1 MHTLFEPFKIKMV
14 ESLRTTTEQERK
26 EILTNAHYNPFL
38 IKADD
43 VMIDFLTDS
52 GTGCMSDQQWA
63 AIMKGDEAYAGSKSF
78 FKFETIVKKLTGFKH
93 IIPTHQGRAAEKILF
108 SVMVKEGDS
117 VPNNNHFDTTR
128 ANIEFN
134 KAEAV
139 DLVIEE
145 GKHPEIYHPFKGN
158 MDVDKLGQYL
168 EDNKGKIPVG
178 MLTITN
184 NAGGGQ
190 PVSMQNIR
198 EVSALYRSH
207 GIPFFIDACRF
218 AENAY
223 FIKMR
228 EEGYADK
235 SILEIVQETFSYAD
249 GCTMS
254 AKKDGMANIGGFL
267 AMNDDEHAMNSRNVL
282 ILTEGFPSYGG
293 LAGRDLEAIAIG
305 LEEVLEEDYLKYRL
319 RTAEYM
325 GEQLTKAGVDIV
337 QPTGGHAIFINAKTF
352 YPHIPAMEFPGQ
364 VLVCELYKKGGLR
377 GVEIGSVMFGK
388 KSADGTEQP
397 SAMELVRLAFPRRTY
412 TQSHFDYSVE
422 IITSVFKERDAAKG
436 LKIIWQP
443 PFLRHFTCH
452 FEPVS

>member
-14 ESLRTTTEQERK
+14 ESLRTTTIDERIK
-26 EILTNAHYNPFL
+26 ILKDAHYNPFL

-52 GTGCMSDQQWA
+52 GTGCMSDNQWA

-78 FKFETIVKKLTGFKH
+78 FKFEATVKKLTGFKH

-108 SVMVKEGDS
+108 SVMVKEGDA

-134 KAEAV
+134 KADAV

-145 GKHPEIYHPFKGN
+145 GKHPEVYHPFKGN
-158 MDVDKLGQYL
+158 MDVDKLEKYL
-168 EDNKGKIPVG
+168 AVNHERIPLG

-198 EVSALYRSH
+198 EVSAAYKKYK
-207 GIPFFIDACRF
+207 IPFIIDACRF

-223 FIKMR
+223 FIKKR

-235 SILEIVQETFSYAD
+235 SILSIVQETFSYAD

-267 AMNDDEHAMNSRNVL
+267 AIN
-282 ILTEGFPSYGG
+282 
-293 LAGRDLEAIAIG
+293 EAKAPFSS
-305 LEEVLEEDYLKYRL
+305 
-319 RTAEYM
+319 RTA
-325 GEQLTKAGVDIV
+325 L
-337 QPTGGHAIFINAKTF
+337 
-352 YPHIPAMEFPGQ
+352 
-364 VLVCELYKKGGLR
+364 
-377 GVEIGSVMFGK
+377 
-388 KSADGTEQP
+388 
-397 SAMELVRLAFPRRTY
+397 
-412 TQSHFDYSVE
+412 
-422 IITSVFKERDAAKG
+422 
-436 LKIIWQP
+436 
-443 PFLRHFTCH
+443 
-452 FEPVS
+452 